1 VYFNPAWVQK
11 IYSLCNGDSPKVL
24 AHLAFLWY
32 HEISHWLREHS
43 QRQADIGA
51 EANLWNI
58 ACDLEIND
66 EVPRGLSLPRFP
78 NEIEP
83 CVPKS
88 FRLEDGQT
96 AEYYY
101 RRLQQRAQER
111 TFQQALGGTGSPQ
124 SQRSSKGRSAVES
137 LSEGSFNPRFWDDG
151 SGVHGQPRPWEVSSE
166 SAEVP
171 SLTDF
176 DRASLREEVARRILE
191 SAKERGDVP
200 AGWVR
205 WAQEV
210 YKPRV
215 NWRERLK
222 RVLRGAITQGF
233 GQRLDYS
240 FRRPHRRSGIYHPF
254 IFPSLHGERRFHIAC
269 VVDTSGSMSDEDL
282 SRAMAEVRGVLE
294 QMRVRVTVIPC
305 DAVPYE
311 AVKVLTRS
319 DWVKSLKELKGGGGT
334 DMVAGLNSA
343 LLLKPKPEAVLVLT
357 DGYTPY
363 PEERPQDTCVVWGIL
378 VNQEMEEPPLPPCPP
393 WSPRDIV
400 KIPVEV

>member
-1 VYFNPAWVQK
+1 
-11 IYSLCNGDSPKVL
+11 STEGEG
-24 AHLAFLWY
+24 
-32 HEISHWLREHS
+32 EIPR
-43 QRQADIGA
+43 ADA
-51 EANLWNI
+51 
-58 ACDLEIND
+58 
-66 EVPRGLSLPRFP
+66 
-78 NEIEP
+78 
-83 CVPKS
+83 
-88 FRLEDGQT
+88 
-96 AEYYY
+96 
-101 RRLQQRAQER
+101 
-111 TFQQALGGTGSPQ
+111 GS
-124 SQRSSKGRSAVES
+124 S
-137 LSEGSFNPRFWDDG
+137 LSEGAFHPRFWDDG

-205 WAQEV
+205 WAKEV
-210 YKPRV
+210 YKPKV

-254 IFPSLHGERRFHIAC
+254 VFPSLHGERRFHIAC

-282 SRAMAEVRGVLE
+282 SQAMAEVRGVLE
-294 QMRVRVTVIPC
+294 LMRVRVTVIPC

-311 AVKVLTRS
+311 AVEVLTRS

-334 DMVAGLNSA
+334 DMVAGLRSA

-357 DGYTPY
+357 DGLTPY
-363 PEERPQDTCVVWGIL
+363 PGGADGGHVCGVGDFGESGDRGPTPTALSSMVITGYCADSGWEMDSRWG
-378 VNQEMEEPPLPPCPP
+378 
-393 WSPRDIV
+393 
-400 KIPVEV
+400 